1 MLSFKECQMRHKFGY
16 IYSFTNLINDKRYI
30 GLTTNPE
37 LRKSRH
43 IEYSKD
49 INCQAPLYRA
59 IRKYGLENFKFEIIE
74 HDVPIELLSE
84 REKFWI
90 KEFDSM
96 NNGYNSTPGG
106 EGGNTYAKKTSEEM
120 EIIGR
125 KISEALKGS
134 NNGNHGQYV
143 GSRNA
148 MYNVIP
154 HNKFI
159 YLKDIK
165 TNKLVMMRASEIKLM
180 FNIDKYRTLTKYARS
195 GIILNDRYLIIESVS
210 TDGDECS
217 HVGLEISTNSK
228 RNAR

>member
-16 IYSFTNLINDKRYI
+16 IYSFTNLINGKRYI

-59 IRKYGLENFKFEIIE
+59 IR
-74 HDVPIELLSE
+74 
-84 REKFWI
+84 
-90 KEFDSM
+90 
-96 NNGYNSTPGG
+96 
-106 EGGNTYAKKTSEEM
+106 
-120 EIIGR
+120 
-125 KISEALKGS
+125 
-134 NNGNHGQYV
+134 
-143 GSRNA
+143 
-148 MYNVIP
+148 
-154 HNKFI
+154 
-159 YLKDIK
+159 
-165 TNKLVMMRASEIKLM
+165 
-180 FNIDKYRTLTKYARS
+180 KYARS